1 MQCERDEKYTRA
13 GEGMGVVLLLLP
25 SSRSEGWVL
34 PTLKGCG
41 CGLGPAQDGVGARDC
56 PEGEVSLY

>member
-13 GEGMGVVLLLLP
+13 GEGMGVVLLLPP
-25 SSRSEGWVL
+25 SSRSEGRAL

-41 CGLGPAQDGVGARDC
+41 CGRGPAQDGVGARDF